1 MLPIKTTKLLT
12 VLTALALLCSCAR
25 TQRFGLAELERRLCK
40 ADRRFAFQTEDVF
53 REDGIYHI
61 FYRTDNGTLL
71 LKVKEDE
78 RRRID
83 GISLTMAGTDK
94 DAARA
99 FSDLACALTEAFWP
113 EENLADAKAALGLA
127 DPAAFFTDETLTAAC
142 GRYEAEFF
150 KTAQGVS
157 LMLRYL
163 PAEGSPATETDGAAR
178 PPITEA
184 P

>member
-1 MLPIKTTKLLT
+1 MKTTKLLP
-12 VLTALALLCSCAR
+12 LLMAFALLCSCAR
-25 TQRFGLAELERRLCK
+25 TQRFGLGELERRLCK
-40 ADRRFAFQTEDVF
+40 ADRRFAFQMEDVF
-53 REDGIYHI
+53 RADGIYHV

-71 LKVKEDE
+71 LKVTEDE

-83 GISLTMAGTDK
+83 GISLTMTGTDE
-94 DAARA
+94 DTARA
-99 FSDLACALTEAFWP
+99 FSDLACALTEVFWP
-113 EENLADAKAALGLA
+113 EEHRADAKAALGLA
-127 DPAAFFTDETLTAAC
+127 DTAAFFTDETLTAAC

-163 PAEGSPATETDGAAR
+163 PAEGRPATETDGAAR
-178 PPITEA
+178 PPTTEA